1 MNVVK
6 REPATAVSVTVAF
19 ITAVFGVAVAFGA
32 DITQAQQTAIL
43 TAVVPTAS
51 VIALV
56 GPVIRQFVRPVA
68 TSVSTNKAKEVAE
81 ESAQIGQADPL
92 GRL

>member
-19 ITAVFGVAVAFGA
+19 LTAIFGVAVAFGA

-43 TAVVPTAS
+43 TAVVPTAAL
-51 VIALV
+51 IGLV

-68 TSVSTNKAKEVAE
+68 TSVSTKEAKEVAQ
-81 ESAQIGQADPL
+81 ESADIGQPDPL
-92 GRL
+92 GKL